1 MELGFGIGNVCCIQM
16 MAVLKQVI
24 SALSGR
30 ESALNGPEICFYSQ
44 VSSWA
49 AWGSGKLSV
58 LRVFS

>member
-1 MELGFGIGNVCCIQM
+1 MEPGFGIGNVCSIQM
-16 MAVLKQVI
+16 M
-24 SALSGR
+24 GR
-30 ESALNGPEICFYSQ
+30 ESVLSGPEIGFYSQ

>member
-1 MELGFGIGNVCCIQM
+1 M

>member
-1 MELGFGIGNVCCIQM
+1 MEPGFGIGNVCCIQM
-16 MAVLKQVI
+16 MAVLKQAI

-30 ESALNGPEICFYSQ
+30 ESVLSGPEIGFYSQ